1 MFSGGNLRLAQGDDH
16 QLKSYH
22 QSTLDML
29 QTLLTLTVA
38 SSTLFTIILLCLPSQ
53 YRHDAANATSPERG
67 GSPRADP
74 VSVQVLV
81 LGDIGRSPRM
91 QYHALSLSK
100 HGGHVQIIGY
110 VGMFRFKV
118 FGDHVG
124 ARSPHSMWHQMASR
138 LVHPADTSQIP
149 TLTQTYFEI
158 HKSPLYLCKVPLAH
172 GRQAIRYCS
181 FFWRR

>member
-16 QLKSYH
+16 QLKSY
-22 QSTLDML
+22 QQPTLDML

-118 FGDHVG
+118 
-124 ARSPHSMWHQMASR
+124 
-138 LVHPADTSQIP
+138 LVIMSEHDLLTQCGTKWPADWFILLTRPRFRPSPRPTSKS
-149 TLTQTYFEI
+149 TSLHCTSA
-158 HKSPLYLCKVPLAH
+158 KSPSLMADK
-172 GRQAIRYCS
+172 Q
-181 FFWRR
+181 